1 MRGYSRSKSDF
12 REILYSKY
20 FKMEAIF
27 IEWDSCSKCHLMK
40 PHVKR
45 WAEDHWHKFHVV
57 RFDDESV
64 KQFDVQSVPMLVIRE
79 NWEVIQILDEAGIV
93 NLISNQK

>member
-1 MRGYSRSKSDF
+1 MKECVF
-12 REILYSKY
+12 ILGTDC
-20 FKMEAIF
+20 A
-27 IEWDSCSKCHLMK
+27 KCHLMK

-45 WAEDHWHKFHVV
+45 WAEDYWHEFQVV

-79 NWEVIQILDEAGIV
+79 NWETIQILDETGIV
-93 NLISNQK
+93 NLISKSA

>member
-1 MRGYSRSKSDF
+1 MRGYSWSKEDF

-20 FKMEAIF
+20 FSMEAIF
-27 IEWDSCSKCHLMK
+27 IEWDSCAKCHLMK
-40 PHVKR
+40 PHVKK
-45 WAEDHWHKFHVV
+45 WAEDYWHEFQVV
-57 RFDDESV
+57 RFDDQSV
-64 KQFDVQSVPMLVIRE
+64 EQFNIQSVPMLVIRE